1 MSRWWPC
8 GFHLTYKGLNQS
20 SVIIAVNHYESTSHV
35 LPENKMWHLVL
46 FCYLLCNHPSYISPH
61 THTQQQ
67 QHSALL
73 SARSL
78 KRSDAMQCIQS
89 LRNLTWMVTDVM
101 TLQCLPQKFAGCAA
115 TPDTLPTTHSQLCMR
130 VTNLHIYI
138 KNMVHV
144 LWFEGWFPRHLC
156 SLGKKTAPKLQK

>member
-67 QHSALL
+67 QHTTQCTVECKITQTKWCNAMHTKFEKSYLNGDRCNDITMFATKIFRLCSHTRHTANHTL
-73 SARSL
+73 TTVHE
-78 KRSDAMQCIQS
+78 SD
-89 LRNLTWMVTDVM
+89 
-101 TLQCLPQKFAGCAA
+101 KF
-115 TPDTLPTTHSQLCMR
+115 TY
-130 VTNLHIYI
+130 IYI

-144 LWFEGWFPRHLC
+144 LSF
-156 SLGKKTAPKLQK
+156 

>member
-1 MSRWWPC
+1 M
-8 GFHLTYKGLNQS
+8 NQP
-20 SVIIAVNHYESTSHV
+20 V
-35 LPENKMWHLVL
+35 M
-46 FCYLLCNHPSYISPH
+46 CYLRIRCDTLSYFVIYCAITHPTLVH
-61 THTQQQ
+61 THTHNNNNT

-138 KNMVHV
+138 YIKNMVHV
-144 LWFEGWFPRHLC
+144 LWFEGWFSRHLC
-156 SLGKKTAPKLQK
+156 SLGKKTAPKLQKLNKTYG